1 MNEALS
7 HLQPYPFEKLAAISK
22 DIEAPKTKQPIDLS
36 IGEPKHSTPEFII
49 EEVSAHLTDL
59 AKYPSTRGTDALRE
73 VFIDWLIRRYSL
85 PRSSLSSDK
94 NVLPVNGTR
103 EALFAIAQ
111 CVINRRRGSP
121 LVLIPNPFYQIYEGA
136 TLLAGAE
143 PWFVN
148 CLPEFNFLPDFEV
161 IPKTV
166 WARCQL
172 VYLCSPGNPT
182 GSVLNLALFT
192 QLMELADRYEFI
204 IAADECYSEIYLHE
218 DQPPLGLLQA
228 AAQLGRTDYHRC
240 VVFHSLSKRSSV
252 PGLRSGFVA
261 GDAGVIEQFLLYRTY
276 HGCAMPRYVQA
287 ASCAAWRDELHVI
300 ENRQRYRDKLNA
312 VLEILAPL
320 FSFRRPE
327 AGFYLWP
334 ELPVDDIEFTR
345 GLLAHENITVL
356 PGSFL
361 ARIAGGQNPG
371 RYRARI
377 ALVPPLDECI
387 EAARRIRDYMSLL

>member
-73 VFIDWLIRRYSL
+73 VFIDWLVRRYSL

-192 QLMELADRYEFI
+192 ELLELADRYEFI

-218 DQPPLGLLQA
+218 DQPPLGLLQLLHSWGGPIIIA
-228 AAQLGRTDYHRC
+228 VWFSTVYQNDPACPGCARVLLQGMRE
-240 VVFHSLSKRSSV
+240 SLSNFCS
-252 PGLRSGFVA
+252 
-261 GDAGVIEQFLLYRTY
+261 
-276 HGCAMPRYVQA
+276 
-287 ASCAAWRDELHVI
+287 
-300 ENRQRYRDKLNA
+300 
-312 VLEILAPL
+312 
-320 FSFRRPE
+320 
-327 AGFYLWP
+327 
-334 ELPVDDIEFTR
+334 
-345 GLLAHENITVL
+345 TVL
-356 PGSFL
+356 TTVALCHAMSRRRVAPPGGMSFT
-361 ARIAGGQNPG
+361 
-371 RYRARI
+371 
-377 ALVPPLDECI
+377 
-387 EAARRIRDYMSLL
+387 